1 MYIRERRNISKRI
14 KLFFKKKEVFLDSQ
28 REIYKGR
35 RATQRDRCARHE
47 FTGATD
53 AVRLVTTCPSIIFYT
68 QPPSLFLPVFFSLC
82 SLSLISFFFFFFF
95 FFLVVVLSFLFS
107 HTTSSLYFFFLFT
120 SHPIKTTSPASL
132 WRDHRIISVILP
144 NRTYIDTRCACLSS
158 NSFICSFKFIIVY
171 RNIFYFQ
178 SNGAGHI
185 ILAIYRC
192 VKVSR
197 CFPLL
202 DCITDIDITV
212 YNVIKSIYY
221 TTRVTK

>member
-95 FFLVVVLSFLFS
+95 LVVVLSFYFPILQVLS
-107 HTTSSLYFFFLFT
+107 TSSSFLPPT
-120 SHPIKTTSPASL
+120 LLKPPPPPHCGETIG
-132 WRDHRIISVILP
+132 
-144 NRTYIDTRCACLSS
+144 
-158 NSFICSFKFIIVY
+158 SFQL
-171 RNIFYFQ
+171 FYLTV
-178 SNGAGHI
+178 HI
-185 ILAIYRC
+185 
-192 VKVSR
+192 
-197 CFPLL
+197 
-202 DCITDIDITV
+202 
-212 YNVIKSIYY
+212 
-221 TTRVTK
+221 